1 MRFKNLDWLENCKS
15 YILVNLLTTLGALPF
30 AIGVGAAVILRSVLL
45 LLFACILGGCCF
57 GPVLS
62 GMIDCI
68 LRKFRHCQDDW
79 WASYRRAWKQ
89 NWKGSLV
96 PGILLCLFW
105 GFLGFMGLQ
114 MYWTTGTIPFITI
127 LLILISAIFAVIL
140 SSVYWVQMVLFQQS
154 SIITLRNCLIFGAS
168 HFPSCLISALMQI
181 AWGVLLF
188 CGAPWS
194 IQLIPILGFCLIL
207 YWSMKI
213 LYPHLNRD
221 FRIEELIAERF
232 PGQMIP

>member
-1 MRFKNLDWLENCKS
+1 MRFKSLDWLENCKS

-30 AIGVGAAVILRSVLL
+30 AIGVGAAIILRSVLL

-89 NWKGSLV
+89 NWKSSLI

-114 MYWTTGTIPFITI
+114 MYWTTGTIPF
-127 LLILISAIFAVIL
+127 
-140 SSVYWVQMVLFQQS
+140 
-154 SIITLRNCLIFGAS
+154 ITLRNCLIFGAS

-213 LYPHLNRD
+213 LYPHLNQD

-232 PGQMIP
+232 PEQMIP